1 MKSLITGNKW
11 FFIPFVIWVLAVGIL
26 LTFTDKLEFF
36 LWLNQFHDSSSD
48 AIFAFV
54 THLPELWGHVVV
66 IIGSFFIRI
75 RYGLL
80 SGFTMAL
87 AGISSAVLKTQ
98 VFGHMMRPTATDF
111 GVDLNVV
118 EGVKLAKMF
127 SFPSGH
133 TSAAFA
139 LAVAA
144 TFILAKRK
152 KWLGFIMFLLAVA
165 VGYSRIHLCQHF
177 PIDVYAGSILGTL
190 CGLVVFT
197 VGNRIFNSL
206 SATWPDR
213 SVLSLFTRIAP

>member
-190 CGLVVFT
+190 CALVVFT

>member
-1 MKSLITGNKW
+1 M
-11 FFIPFVIWVLAVGIL
+11 

-36 LWLNQFHDSSSD
+36 LWLNQFHEPYGDQTF
-48 AIFAFV
+48 AIM

-80 SGFTMAL
+80 SGFTMAI
-87 AGISSAVLKTQ
+87 AGIGSAVLKTQ
-98 VFGHMMRPTATDF
+98 VFGHMMRPSATDF
-111 GVDLNVV
+111 GVELNIV

-139 LAVAA
+139 LALAA
-144 TFILAKRK
+144 TFILARRK

-177 PIDVYAGSILGTL
+177 PVDVYAGSILGTL
-190 CGLVVFT
+190 SALVVFAI
-197 VGNRIFNSL
+197 GNRIFNSL